1 MPVTGHKG
9 SGGTGDGGDEAGD
22 AGTDAD
28 MPTDIPTDT
37 PTDIPTDTP
46 TDIPTDTRRGRR
58 ARVLKITGISLAG
71 LLVLGA
77 GAAGW
82 AYWQLN
88 DNITGVDINSALG
101 DDRPARAVAAPSPG
115 ASAIVPPPPTEALN
129 ILVLGSD
136 SRGGEEN
143 QALGG
148 GDSGGARS
156 DTAMV
161 VHLDAGRTAATV
173 VSIPR
178 DTLVD
183 RPSCPLPDG
192 GSTRPVS
199 GAMFN
204 SAYEV
209 GGPVC
214 AVKTV
219 ESLTD
224 VRMDHYVEVDFAGF
238 ARLVDALGGV
248 TVTTDEDIDDDRSHL
263 TLEAGTHH
271 LDGTDALALART
283 RYAIGDGGD
292 LGRIGL
298 QHRLVKALL
307 EQIAD
312 QDLLTSPTELYEV
325 ADAVTDSLTTDT
337 GLDSLGEL
345 MSLGQSLEGLS
356 SDGVTTLTMPVLPA
370 PWDRNRVVADE
381 PDAGELWASL
391 R

>member
-1 MPVTGHKG
+1 MFLSVTGHQG
-9 SGGTGDGGDEAGD
+9 SGGAGDDGEAGE
-22 AGTDAD
+22 AGEEAEGGGIR
-28 MPTDIPTDT
+28 P
-37 PTDIPTDTP
+37 
-46 TDIPTDTRRGRR
+46 GRR
-58 ARVLKITGISLAG
+58 ARALKLTGLTLAG

-88 DNITGVDINSALG
+88 DNITSVDINSALG
-101 DDRPARAVAAPSPG
+101 DDRPARAAAVPSPD
-115 ASAIVPPPPTEALN
+115 ASATAPPLPAGALN

-136 SRGGEEN
+136 SRSGAEN

-183 RPSCPLPDG
+183 RPACPLPDG

-224 VRMDHYVEVDFAGF
+224 VRMDHYIEIDFAGF

-283 RYAIGDGGD
+283 RYDIGDGSD
-292 LGRIGL
+292 LGRIEL
-298 QHRLVKALL
+298 QHQLVKALL

-345 MSLGQSLEGLS
+345 MDLGQSLRGLS
-356 SDGVTTLTMPVLPA
+356 SGAVTTLTMPVLPA
-370 PWDRNRVVADE
+370 PWDPNRVVADE

-391 R
+391 K